1 MVVNRGRAKGRNEE
15 DGEKEREMK
24 GDEGRESAGRE
35 KDQITVNTTI
45 NVR

>member
-24 GDEGRESAGRE
+24 GDEGIER
-35 KDQITVNTTI
+35 DQLKVNTTI
-45 NVR
+45 NV